1 MAERLSEAVRSR
13 FRAPRFGL
21 THPPTEGGCRGS
33 SGARAAGAL
42 VEMHLVLQGDGTLQA
57 RFRAYG
63 DPATIAA
70 ADWVCEQADGAT
82 WPVTPPTV
90 RAVSRA
96 LALPASRQHAA
107 QHAVDALRAALDR
120 LG

>member
-13 FRAPRFGL
+13 FRAPRFAL
-21 THPPTEGGCRGS
+21 TGALAGGGATGA

-42 VEMHLVLQGDGTLQA
+42 VEVHLGVGGDGALHA

-70 ADWVCEQADGAT
+70 AEWVCEQVDGALP
-82 WPVTPPTV
+82 PVSPPAV
-90 RAVSRA
+90 AAVSRA

-107 QHAVDALRAALDR
+107 QHAVDALRAALGR
-120 LG
+120 LD